1 MQLAGSADTAGEV
14 EQRLAMEQVTRM
26 MQHLNPAQQ
35 EVISL
40 RFSGGL
46 SAEEAG
52 AVMRRTARANR
63 ELELQRT
70 ALKALRALMGPEAT
84 HLDCR
89 VPEDGWTMTTR
100 RSFAEILD
108 ECVDR
113 VVVRG
118 ESIDACVRDFPE
130 RARELRGHRTYC

>member
-14 EQRLAMEQVTRM
+14 EQRLAMERVTRM

-35 EVISL
+35 EVVSL

-52 AVMRRTARANR
+52 AVMRPTARANR

-84 HLDCR
+84 HL
-89 VPEDGWTMTTR
+89 ETAGSQETGR
-100 RSFAEILD
+100 R
-108 ECVDR
+108 
-113 VVVRG
+113 
-118 ESIDACVRDFPE
+118 
-130 RARELRGHRTYC
+130 